1 LEIVR
6 QHFPW
11 DVPAELQSSPVYDL
25 MRVHGDFM
33 ATGGRG
39 MDASD
44 LTRVHSF
51 HDRLLDENAVIEFD
65 PNIPAADGIDGMAG
79 FVFRARTIDDEDL
92 LIRANGFTVL
102 TEEGEAIWC
111 FPPEVKLY

>member
-1 LEIVR
+1 
-6 QHFPW
+6 
-11 DVPAELQSSPVYDL
+11 
-25 MRVHGDFM
+25 M
-33 ATGGRG
+33 
-39 MDASD
+39 
-44 LTRVHSF
+44 
-51 HDRLLDENAVIEFD
+51 IEFD